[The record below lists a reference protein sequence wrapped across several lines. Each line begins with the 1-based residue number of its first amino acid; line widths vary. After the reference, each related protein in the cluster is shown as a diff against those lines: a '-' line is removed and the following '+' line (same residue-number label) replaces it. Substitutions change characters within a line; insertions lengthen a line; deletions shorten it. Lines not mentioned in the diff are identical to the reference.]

1 MSATTHINI
10 NMYSDSDIEL
20 NGIIYFIPDK
30 FINNKSLGFEYRKL
44 YKFMLASIINY
55 NITHNKLRNIAQ
67 ITLTNITNYIEICD
81 KMFSYVITGKIN
93 IIKLTNMERELINNI
108 PSNLIPNLTQN
119 IIEEIITI

>member
-1 MSATTHINI
+1 MSARTHINI

-55 NITHNKLRNIAQ
+55 NITHDKLRNIAQ

-81 KMFSYVITGKIN
+81 KMFSYVITGKNN
-93 IIKLTNMERELINNI
+93 IIKLTNMEREFINNI
-108 PSNLIPNLTQN
+108 PSNLILNLTQN
-119 IIEEIITI
+119 IIKKL

>member
-1 MSATTHINI
+1 MSARTHINI

-81 KMFSYVITGKIN
+81 KMFSYVITGKNN
-93 IIKLTNMERELINNI
+93 IIKLTNMEREFINNI
-108 PSNLIPNLTQN
+108 PSNLILNLTQN
-119 IIEEIITI
+119 IIKKL